1 MIYSVGHFTYL
12 VLILLF
18 DFVIGIVVDCW
29 NTVVN
34 KISNTFSDFEFRSL
48 QLTSSPVICVCV
60 TGEQETQTLIHYSL
74 SWNDKP
80 SLTRHFILAIEV
92 HVPSRWQCKMF
103 AHSPFIFVRS
113 CFQSEYAWYIYS
125 WVSINNQPTD
135 SAFFWRRP
143 LADLCLCC

>member
-12 VLILLF
+12 VLIWLF
-18 DFVIGIVVDCW
+18 DFVIGIAVDCW

-60 TGEQETQTLIHYSL
+60 TGEQETQTLIHHSL

-103 AHSPFIFVRS
+103 AHSPPSFLLDLVFNLNMHGIFTAV
-113 CFQSEYAWYIYS
+113 CQST
-125 WVSINNQPTD
+125 INQQILLSFD
-135 SAFFWRRP
+135 
-143 LADLCLCC
+143 DDH